1 MNKRERDAEE
11 KLEETAA
18 ADPNLLT
25 GFKHYK
31 YGSFCLQAGD
41 IERAESNL
49 LKAKVLIEPVFQP
62 FTNLYMNLGNIEAQ
76 KKNYQGAIDNY
87 QKVIQ

>member
-1 MNKRERDAEE
+1 M
-11 KLEETAA
+11 AA
-18 ADPNLLT
+18 ADTNLLT

-41 IERAESNL
+41 IERAEPNL
-49 LKAKVLIEPVFQP
+49 LKAKALIEPVFDT

-76 KKNYQGAIDNY
+76 RKNYQGAIDHY
-87 QKVIQ
+87 ERVIH